1 MFGDYWGSHT
11 RMSFIA
17 ELKRRNVFR
26 VGIAYLVVAW
36 LILQVSDVI
45 LGNIEAPGWVFR
57 VIMLMLSI
65 GFPVILLFAWAFEM
79 TPDGIKREKLV
90 NPAETITAQT
100 GQKLNGVIIGALILA
115 VGYIAVDKF
124 VLSGEDPAVIDGG
137 IAVSADTLSA
147 ETAAAARSTNSI
159 AVLPFTNRSA
169 NNENAEFFALGIQDE
184 LLTLLSQL
192 GELKVIS
199 RTSVERL
206 DPNLSIP
213 KIGALLGV
221 ATILEG
227 QVQRAGDE
235 VRINVQLI
243 DTAKEDHLWASIYD
257 RTLTAGNIFEIQ
269 SDIARAITDALHI
282 QLSANDEAV
291 MQAVPTQNT
300 EALNQY
306 MLGQQQLGR
315 GSFESY
321 AKALEFFRQATELDA
336 GYAQAW
342 AAIAETANQMLQTGS
357 IDEPEYFSIA
367 EGAVDNAMQL
377 NNRLPAAYAQLGTL
391 RWRSGDLPA
400 AEAAYQKALQLNPR
414 DSDSLH
420 AFGRYLR
427 TTNRPKEAIPIFLKA
442 RETDP
447 LSAELLFELGKS
459 EMYSGNADKTVAYGQ
474 QILAIN
480 PSLTN
485 GRVILLQA
493 YLALGQYDLAWSGFM
508 KTIESDPTDFETW
521 GHAGSLADT
530 LGDTEL
536 ATRYISH
543 ALTIGPNKP
552 AVLKC
557 QAQVLTNQG
566 QGDKALAIARDAL
579 AAGLANRW
587 GSDEFFLRLVRD
599 DAINSGEFE
608 EALSAYRKRYPELF
622 QRSPM
627 IGIDTINSATNL
639 VLLLQRAGK
648 QADANTLLDA
658 SIAWYQETGPD
669 VVHGTL
675 SNMVDVELLALRGD
689 AQGALKALREAIDG
703 GWTSDWRWYV
713 AGHNLESIR
722 DTKEFKSLI
731 AKLEAKMATQLQA
744 IKELPNLGAADLR

>member
-1 MFGDYWGSHT
+1 
-11 RMSFIA
+11 MSFIA

-65 GFPVILLFAWAFEM
+65 GFPIILLFAWAFEM
-79 TPDGIKREKLV
+79 TPDGIKREKQV
-90 NPAETITAQT
+90 DPAETITAQT

-137 IAVSADTLSA
+137 VAVSADTLSA

-192 GELKVIS
+192 GNLKVIS

-206 DPNLSIP
+206 DPNLTIP

-227 QVQRAGDE
+227 QVQRAGDK

-243 DTAKEDHLWASIYD
+243 DTQKEGHLWASIYD
-257 RTLTAGNIFEIQ
+257 RDLTAGNIFEIQ
-269 SDIARAITDALHI
+269 SDIARSITEALHI
-282 QLSANDEAV
+282 QLSANDEAAIR
-291 MQAVPTQNT
+291 AVPTKNT
-300 EALNQY
+300 EAMNQY

-321 AKALEFFRQATELDA
+321 AKALEYFRRATELDA

-357 IDEPEYFSIA
+357 IDESEYFSIA
-367 EGAVDNAMQL
+367 EGAVNNAMRL
-377 NNRLPAAYAQLGTL
+377 NNRLPAANAQFGTL
-391 RWRSGDLPA
+391 SWRSGDLPT

-414 DSDSLH
+414 DPDSLF

-427 TTNRPKEAIPIFLKA
+427 TTNRPKEAIPVFLKA

-459 EMYSGNADKTVAYGQ
+459 EMYSGNADKTIAYGQ

-493 YLALGQYDLAWSGFM
+493 YLALGQYDLAWSWFM
-508 KTIESDPTDFETW
+508 KTIESDPADFETW
-521 GHAGSLADT
+521 GHAGAFAGT

-536 ATRYISH
+536 AARYISH

-557 QAQVLTNQG
+557 QVQLLAS
-566 QGDKALAIARDAL
+566 QGDGDEALAIARDAL
-579 AAGLANRW
+579 AAGLADRW

-599 DAINSGEFE
+599 DAINSSEFE
-608 EALSAYRKRYPELF
+608 QALSAYRKRYPELF
-622 QRSPM
+622 QSSPM
-627 IGIDTINSATNL
+627 IGIDTVNSATNL

-648 QADANTLLDA
+648 QAAANTLLDA
-658 SIAWYQETGPD
+658 SFAWYQETGPD

-689 AQGALKALREAIDG
+689 TQGALKALGEAIDG
-703 GWTSDWRWYV
+703 GWITDWRWYV
-713 AGHNLESIR
+713 AGHNLDSIR

-731 AKLEAKMATQLQA
+731 AKLEAKMATQLEA
-744 IKELPNLGAADLR
+744 IRELPNLGAADLR